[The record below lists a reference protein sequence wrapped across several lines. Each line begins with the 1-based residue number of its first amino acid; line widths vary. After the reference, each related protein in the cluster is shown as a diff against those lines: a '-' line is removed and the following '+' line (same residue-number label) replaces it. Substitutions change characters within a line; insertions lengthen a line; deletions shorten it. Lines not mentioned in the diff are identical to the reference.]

1 MGHPMWFFT
10 QGEAHTRSIIK
21 AVSWRIT
28 ASIDTFVISFFVT
41 GKVGLAGA
49 IASVEFITKVALYYF
64 HERAWLLIP
73 WGR

>member
-1 MGHPMWFFT
+1 MRT
-10 QGEAHTRSIIK
+10 
-21 AVSWRIT
+21 
-28 ASIDTFVISFFVT
+28 FFVT
-41 GKVGLAGA
+41 GKIGLAGA